1 MSAII
6 VRSTSDRSFL
16 LSFSLWEG
24 RGRGG
29 KREARYTKSERRF
42 RVIRER
48 IGVFIS
54 CEHELPSFACM
65 TVSFSSDSV
74 GMRDNIAM
82 TG

>member
-16 LSFSLWEG
+16 LSFSLSEG
-24 RGRGG
+24 RRRGG
-29 KREARYTKSERRF
+29 KREARYTRSERRF

-65 TVSFSSDSV
+65 TVSFSSDS
-74 GMRDNIAM
+74 IAACE
-82 TG
+82 TISR

>member
-16 LSFSLWEG
+16 LSFSLSEG
-24 RGRGG
+24 RRRGG
-29 KREARYTKSERRF
+29 KRETRYTRSERRF

-74 GMRDNIAM
+74 AACETISR
-82 TG
+82 